1 VKTTDWR
8 KKLEVRH
15 RSTREDAER
24 AVRESL
30 ERNLDIVRRDHACSV
45 EEWLERKR
53 QEFLSKG
60 KRLV

>member
-1 VKTTDWR
+1 MKTTDWR